1 MQIIPKLENTGN
13 DEDIPALHRNKSW
26 FVSWP
31 DLYHCYMPHVML
43 AYIKRPLIKNEK
55 YRLFLQNGW
64 QSLGTKWLRKGLRGF
79 AVQRNKRSQGSREAE
94 PANTVLD
101 VHMGGDYQIETK
113 EIYYW
118 GILKLARLLLG

>member
-1 MQIIPKLENTGN
+1 
-13 DEDIPALHRNKSW
+13 
-26 FVSWP
+26 
-31 DLYHCYMPHVML
+31 ML